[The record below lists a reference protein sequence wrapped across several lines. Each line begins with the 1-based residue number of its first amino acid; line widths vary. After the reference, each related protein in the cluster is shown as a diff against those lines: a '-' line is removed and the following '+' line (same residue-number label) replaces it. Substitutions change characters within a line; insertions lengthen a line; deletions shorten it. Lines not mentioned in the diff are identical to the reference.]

1 MQKILQK
8 EKKIS
13 LIHQQIE
20 YMKNIN
26 NNINTQNNIY
36 DNNSKYIYK
45 KNENDNR
52 NNLGKIPYEKKTII
66 ENINDNTNDI

>member
-13 LIHQQIE
+13 LIRQQIE

-26 NNINTQNNIY
+26 KNINTQNNIY

-45 KNENDNR
+45 KM
-52 NNLGKIPYEKKTII
+52 KMII
-66 ENINDNTNDI
+66 EITEEKFLMRKKQ

>member
-52 NNLGKIPYEKKTII
+52 NN
-66 ENINDNTNDI
+66 